1 MSDAW
6 GRSVVDQR
14 SVRTKGSWTCKARKP
29 ACRKCTP
36 GAWAFF

>member
-1 MSDAW
+1 MHRDVAAAGSRLALA
-6 GRSVVDQR
+6 
-14 SVRTKGSWTCKARKP
+14 RTKASWTCKARKP